1 MNRTVVV
8 DENLRELRAHG
19 TASFPFEVNH
29 DEPMRFQER
38 YIRCHWHDELE
49 LSLLLEGRAVYQV
62 NGVSYENEAGQGMVV
77 NTDIPH
83 MLVPAGTV
91 SPKLLTIIVH
101 PSILYGTLGTAVDL
115 NVIRPYLRSRLLAGI
130 RLDPSVS
137 WQKEV
142 LGSMRRIDE
151 LYAAQSFAFELKI
164 KSLLCDIFY
173 GIILNLRE
181 QVKPEGGYS
190 AEELQR
196 LKRLLDY
203 LHANYTRPLSLSEL
217 ASCIHVTRESCCRFF
232 RKMTGKT
239 VSQYLEDYRVAQSIR
254 LLRTENLPIAQIADM
269 AGFSNASRF
278 AAAFR
283 ARMGCAPAV
292 YRRAAVYDCM
302 APDPFPYPDPPFR
315 SEP

>member
-8 DENLRELRAHG
+8 DKNLRELRAHG

-29 DEPMRFQER
+29 DEPMLFQER

-49 LSLLLEGRAVYQV
+49 LSLLMEGRAVYQV
-62 NGVSYENEAGQGMVV
+62 NGVSYENEAGQGMVI

-83 MLVPAGTV
+83 MLVPAGAV

-115 NVIRPYLRSRLLAGI
+115 NVMRPYLRSRLLAGI

-142 LGSMRRIDE
+142 LESMRRIDE
-151 LYAAQSFAFELKI
+151 LYTAQSFAFELKI
-164 KSLLCDIFY
+164 KSLLCNIFY
-173 GIILNLRE
+173 EIILNLRE
-181 QVKPEGGYS
+181 QVKPESGYS

-196 LKRLLDY
+196 LKLLLDY
-203 LHANYTRPLSLSEL
+203 LHTNYSRPLSLSEL

-239 VSQYLEDYRVAQSIR
+239 VSQYLEDYRIAQSIR
-254 LLRTENLPIAQIADM
+254 LLQAGNLSIAQIADM
-269 AGFSNASRF
+269 TGFSNASRF

-283 ARMGCAPAV
+283 SRMGCAPAR
-292 YRRAAVYDCM
+292 YRRSAAYDST
-302 APDPFPYPDPPFR
+302 ASEPFLPSVPFLR